1 MPDDPFLADCRARL
15 GFDLLANTWNPVV
28 LRALRDGPRRH
39 GELREL
45 IGGIRSKVL
54 TETLRRLHV
63 NGLVDRHAAD
73 GPSPRPEY
81 RLTELGRSF
90 LAPIEA
96 VGGWAF
102 EHGDE
107 VMAARDAALPPEPLS

>member
-1 MPDDPFLADCRARL
+1 
-15 GFDLLANTWNPVV
+15 
-28 LRALRDGPRRH
+28 
-39 GELREL
+39 
-45 IGGIRSKVL
+45 
-54 TETLRRLHV
+54 LRRLHV
-63 NGLVDRHAAD
+63 NGLVDRHSAD

-102 EHGDE
+102 ERRRRGDGRPGRRSAPR
-107 VMAARDAALPPEPLS
+107 AAVLTARPDRLR